1 MRESKV
7 GRRLAARFDQIE
19 DEGLCL
25 IAESESDRR
34 ALEARVRS
42 GDVVSPWPGMF
53 VRKGHYDKL
62 KKTPRLMNRC
72 VLRTFARE
80 HPDAVF
86 CSFSAAVIYGLWVP
100 TKQLKRIFLLAASPE
115 QRAAGVAACSRSR
128 SMRVDRRACKGS
140 GVVRQDGML
149 VTDVEGTLFE
159 CALAAALPE
168 ALAILDCAL
177 RYELTSKERLLGYA
191 LANGRGRHGRAGAL
205 RAIMRADGRAD
216 NGGESIV
223 RGLII
228 ELGYTPPTDLQ
239 VEFEDPVELGR
250 MMRADAVWKLDN
262 GAFVIGE
269 IDGLEKY
276 RDEESML
283 GWSLEAMVRERHRES
298 HLTALGCPVMRI
310 QYSRAR
316 EAGYLEGLL
325 RAYGIPRLVE

>member
-7 GRRLAARFDQIE
+7 GRRLAERFDRIE
-19 DEGLCL
+19 AEGRYL

-53 VRKGHYDKL
+53 IRRGRYDEL
-62 KKTPRLMNRC
+62 KKTPRLMSRYL
-72 VLRTFARE
+72 LRTFAKSN
-80 HPDAVF
+80 PDAVF

-100 TKQLKRIFLLAASPE
+100 TKLLKRIYLLSASPE

-128 SMRVDRRACKGS
+128 STRVDRRACRGS
-140 GVVRQDGML
+140 RVVRQDGML
-149 VTDVEGTLFE
+149 VTDIEGTLFE

-177 RYELTSKERLLGYA
+177 RYGLTSRERLMGFA
-191 LANGRGRHGRAGAL
+191 LANGRGRHGRRAAF
-205 RAIMRADGRAD
+205 RAIMWADGRAE

-228 ELGYTPPTDLQ
+228 EHGYTPPTDLQ
-239 VEFEDPVELGR
+239 IEFEDPVEPGR
-250 MMRADAVWKLDN
+250 TMRADAVWKLDN
-262 GAFVIGE
+262 GVLVIGE
-269 IDGLEKY
+269 VDGLEKY

-283 GWSLEAMVRERHRES
+283 GWSLEEMVRERHRES
-298 HLTALGCPVMRI
+298 HLTALGFPVMRI
-310 QYSRAR
+310 QYSRVR